1 MKPFFAANV
10 WGKSYIDNFCNF
22 TLPMQF
28 SSGNLPKIAK
38 EAEVRYV
45 IFTSHEDT
53 DYFSKQKIII
63 ELNKVIEVQ
72 IIGLH
77 ISKKDKYFLISELQN
92 KGMNLAKQEG
102 YDCFFPLYADVLCS
116 DGTLY
121 NAYCKIKKGYGA
133 VVSLGPQTILANMEN
148 AIIKSKK
155 YNENK
160 HAIKISSRDLVKLT
174 FENLHPFHAPSFWE
188 KGAFTTTPSMLFF
201 RGKNN
206 SVLAHGFHLHPV
218 AFKLPD
224 DPTLYKPFHGTLDEN
239 YMSVMFDS
247 SDNVYISQDSDEVF
261 MCSLEALEGGDARAA
276 STDGDPNIAK
286 VARFAERHTFLL
298 QREFIRVPIR
308 LHSTETI
315 KSDWFEVEKE
325 ANLVVERILTRLATP
340 DSVLQLEDPLAFASR
355 MYHLDQVKLIER
367 ARLSTAA
374 KSNDSYIVQEVK
386 QKSSQVSQK
395 FWQINNTNRN
405 ALYNT
410 SSRIKEYILVKSSLP
425 FNIGFG
431 YSKILLHLTLRALN
445 GLINL
450 GKLKRVYF
458 LFIKIYYF
466 IFSKKGKMYSIN
478 KKSLIAYIKNN
489 FCDKELRKFP
499 TLSLVK
505 YTLKCLILAK
515 KP

>member
-1 MKPFFAANV
+1 
-10 WGKSYIDNFCNF
+10 
-22 TLPMQF
+22 
-28 SSGNLPKIAK
+28 
-38 EAEVRYV
+38 
-45 IFTSHEDT
+45 
-53 DYFSKQKIII
+53 
-63 ELNKVIEVQ
+63 
-72 IIGLH
+72 
-77 ISKKDKYFLISELQN
+77 
-92 KGMNLAKQEG
+92 
-102 YDCFFPLYADVLCS
+102 
-116 DGTLY
+116 
-121 NAYCKIKKGYGA
+121 
-133 VVSLGPQTILANMEN
+133 MEN

-355 MYHLDQVKLIER
+355 MYHLDQVKLIEG

-374 KSNDSYIVQEVK
+374 KSNHSYVVQEAK
-386 QKSSQVSQK
+386 
-395 FWQINNTNRN
+395 N
-405 ALYNT
+405 ALHNT

-425 FNIGFG
+425 FNVGFG

-450 GKLKRVYF
+450 GRLKRVYF

-499 TLSLVK
+499 TSSLVK

>member
-10 WGKSYIDNFCNF
+10 WGKDYIDNFCNF

-38 EAEVRYV
+38 EVQVRYV
-45 IFTSHEDT
+45 IFTSLEDV
-53 DYFSKQKIII
+53 DYFAKKKIII
-63 ELNKVIEVQ
+63 DLNKIIEVQ
-72 IIGLH
+72 IVGLS
-77 ISKKDKYFLISELQN
+77 ISKQNKYFLISELQN
-92 KGMNLAKQEG
+92 KGMNIAKQEG

-121 NAYCKIKKGYGA
+121 NAYCKMREGYDA
-133 VVSLGPQTILANMEN
+133 VVSLGPQTILANMED

-201 RGKNN
+201 KGKNN

-218 AFKLPD
+218 VFKLPD

-239 YMSVMFDS
+239 FMSVMFDS
-247 SDNVYISQDSDEVF
+247 ADKVYISQDSDEVF

-276 STDGDPNIAK
+276 STDGDPNVAK
-286 VARFAERHTFLL
+286 VARFAERHSFLL
-298 QREFIRVPIR
+298 QRDFIRVPIR

-325 ANLVVERILTRLATP
+325 ANFVVERILARLATP
-340 DSVLQLEDPLAFASR
+340 DSILQLEDPLAFAAR
-355 MYHLDQVKLIER
+355 KYHLDQVKLIQK
-367 ARLSTAA
+367 ALLSTEVRP
-374 KSNDSYIVQEVK
+374 KEIITVQEMK
-386 QKSSQVSQK
+386 QNSIQKS
-395 FWQINNTNRN
+395 FI
-405 ALYNT
+405 
-410 SSRIKEYILVKSSLP
+410 SLIP
-425 FNIGFG
+425 IHIGFG
-431 YSKILLHLTLRALN
+431 FFNILLHLTLRTLN
-445 GLINL
+445 KFTNL
-450 GKLKRVYF
+450 GKLKKVF
-458 LFIKIYYF
+458 LFFIKIYYS
-466 IFSKKGKMYSIN
+466 IFSKKFKMSLLN
-478 KKSLIAYIKNN
+478 KKGLIAFIRNN
-489 FCDKELRKFP
+489 FSDNELRKFP
-499 TLSLVK
+499 TSSLLK
-505 YTLKCLILAK
+505 YTLKCLILVR